1 MMIAGKG
8 EGNMKGTNKGY
19 NTGFIYTPM
28 KAKPGAPNP
37 FGIDRELEE
46 LAPEQQ
52 KGEWKGKGKGNGKG
66 KGKGK
71 SESEHESESSSHGGK
86 GSDD

>member
-1 MMIAGKG
+1 MIAGKG
-8 EGNMKGTNKGY
+8 EGNTKGATKGD
-19 NTGFIYTPM
+19 NTGFTYVPM

-46 LAPEQQ
+46 PGPEQQ
-52 KGEWKGKGKGNGKG
+52 KGKGKGKEKG

-71 SESEHESESSSHGGK
+71 SESESSSGEQQH
-86 GSDD
+86 SPATSSNLPNA